1 MKIMSAYNGGQGAH
15 ITILLPGFGIAEAV
29 AKIAALLNAPTTTGY
44 QDIQEAS
51 HRDAQSSNPLV
62 EEAIARTQ
70 PPAGEPI
77 ADTSIQTVAEDP
89 APQRR
94 RRRTAA
100 EMAEAAATETAPA
113 AETTSR
119 RRRTA
124 APEATPDPMPINDA
138 EMSKAAS
145 DAAQALVEMGFDGP
159 GTVKLVLA
167 DFQVQSVGDI
177 PQEKRKEFIAELQ
190 KEIAGAKAE
199 KG

>member
-1 MKIMSAYNGGQGAH
+1 MKIMSAYAGDEGDEGAQ
-15 ITILLPGFGIAEAV
+15 ITILLPGFGIADAV
-29 AKIAALLNAPTTTGY
+29 AAVQKLFGAAPAP
-44 QDIQEAS
+44 
-51 HRDAQSSNPLV
+51 SNPLV

-70 PPAGEPI
+70 PSAGEPI
-77 ADTSIQTVAEDP
+77 AATSTQTAAEDP

-124 APEATPDPMPINDA
+124 APEDAPDPMPINDA

-177 PQEKRKEFIAELQ
+177 PPDKRKEFIAELQ

-199 KG
+199 KGATA

>member
-1 MKIMSAYNGGQGAH
+1 MKIMSAYAGDEGDEGAQ
-15 ITILLPGFGIAEAV
+15 ITILLPGFDIASAV
-29 AKIAALLNAPTTTGY
+29 AAVQKLFGAAPAP
-44 QDIQEAS
+44 
-51 HRDAQSSNPLV
+51 SNPLV

-77 ADTSIQTVAEDP
+77 AATSTQTAAEDP

-100 EMAEAAATETAPA
+100 EMAEAQVSASAETAPA
-113 AETTSR
+113 TETTSR

>member
-15 ITILLPGFGIAEAV
+15 ITILLPGFGIADAV
-29 AKIAALLNAPTTTGY
+29 AAVQKLFGAAPAP
-44 QDIQEAS
+44 
-51 HRDAQSSNPLV
+51 SNPLV

-77 ADTSIQTVAEDP
+77 AATSTQTAAEDP